1 VPQDSGASRVFEVSQ
16 SAVRII
22 VSLVVTGV
30 ALLLLVGIAAV
41 SRGVDVAEHQE
52 LEEENHLLVTE
63 LGRIETRL
71 GILDDTVGALERRE
85 PLIRLLANLE
95 PLDPAVHEA
104 GIGGPEV
111 AQPIREEFP
120 VEGRARA
127 LRADLGALTRR
138 ANLLAWSFREAAE
151 SLRAHTARLEAMPSI
166 MPTQGWLSSAFT
178 SMRAH
183 PVLHVARPHQGIDV
197 TAPAG
202 TPIEAPAAGT
212 VVKAGWET
220 GYGLLV
226 VIDHGY
232 GIVTRY
238 AHASRLTVRAGR
250 RVQRGDVIAHV
261 GRTGLAVGP
270 HLHYEVHVNG
280 QPVNPLRFV
289 LPTVVAD

>member
-1 VPQDSGASRVFEVSQ
+1 MPQDSGASRVFEVSQ
-16 SAVRII
+16 SAVRIL

-41 SRGVDVAEHQE
+41 SRGVDVAEHRQ
-52 LEEENHLLVTE
+52 LEEENQQLVTE
-63 LGRIETRL
+63 LGRIEGQL
-71 GILDDTVGALERRE
+71 GVLDDTLGSLERRE
-85 PLIRLLANLE
+85 TLIRLLANLE
-95 PLDPAVHEA
+95 PIDPAVHGA

-111 AQPIREEFP
+111 TEPAPDEFP
-120 VEGRARA
+120 VARRARA
-127 LRADLGALTRR
+127 LRTDLGALSRR
-138 ANLLAWSFREAAE
+138 ANLLVWSFREAAE
-151 SLRAHTARLEAMPSI
+151 SLRAHSARLEATPSI

-178 SMRAH
+178 AMREH
-183 PVLHVARPHQGIDV
+183 PVLHVARPHEGIDV

-220 GYGLLV
+220 GYGLTV

-232 GIVTRY
+232 GVVTRY
-238 AHASRLTVRAGR
+238 AHASRLTARTGR
-250 RVQRGDVIAHV
+250 RVQRGDVIAYV

-280 QPVNPLRFV
+280 RPVDPLRFV